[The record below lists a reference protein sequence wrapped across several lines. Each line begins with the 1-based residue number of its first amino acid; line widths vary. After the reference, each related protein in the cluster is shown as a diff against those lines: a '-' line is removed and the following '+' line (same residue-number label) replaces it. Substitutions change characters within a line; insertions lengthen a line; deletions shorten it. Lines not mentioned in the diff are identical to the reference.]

1 MIGFYDYTV
10 IMTYIS
16 VVSSMIGI
24 FCAVTDHISAA
35 VCCLAFS
42 GLCDMFDG
50 KIARTKKN
58 RTEEEK
64 CFGIQIDSLAD
75 IVCFGILPIVLG
87 FKLGMCHIYG
97 IAILLFY
104 GLAGLIRLAYFNVME
119 EKRQNETS
127 ENRKYYQGLPI
138 TSMSVVLPLLFVVSL
153 LFPEYK
159 WFVVLLHIAMLTVGL
174 LFILDF
180 KFRKPTNRELVII
193 VAVVAWQSFLYFS
206 TTKDGGSS
214 IISISF
220 PWREVVIYD
229 PDSGQNGAYYRGGF
243 LSEQPSGKNLWFC
256 SRTHADPAAG
266 HSCCFHCHG
275 KASGFQA
282 FGSSGETLYTVQSSG
297 YE

>member
-16 VVSSMIGI
+16 VVSSMVGI
-24 FCAVTDHISAA
+24 FCAMADRISLA

-75 IVCFGILPIVLG
+75 IVCFGILPIVLC
-87 FKLGMCHIYG
+87 FKLGMYHVYG

-119 EKRQNETS
+119 AKRQSETS

-138 TSMSVVLPLLFVVSL
+138 TSISVILPLLFVASMIL
-153 LFPEYK
+153 PGYN
-159 WFVVLLHIAMLTVGL
+159 WFVVLLHITMLAVGL

-180 KFRKPTNRELVII
+180 RFCKPTNRELVIL
-193 VAVVAWQSFLYFS
+193 VAVVAVAVLFVLFYKEGWWRFSYLYKTS
-206 TTKDGGSS
+206 M
-214 IISISF
+214 
-220 PWREVVIYD
+220 E
-229 PDSGQNGAYYRGGF
+229 RGG
-243 LSEQPSGKNLWFC
+243 
-256 SRTHADPAAG
+256 
-266 HSCCFHCHG
+266 
-275 KASGFQA
+275 
-282 FGSSGETLYTVQSSG
+282 TL
-297 YE
+297 